1 MTSSNNVSSPGDP
14 FAPGP
19 FQPKDPDFE
28 ARFHR
33 AVQAQPFLVHIGA
46 EMVDVRPGQVTLG
59 ADLTRELTQNLGYA
73 HGGVSATLLDVA
85 GGFSSGTLAPI
96 GFTVLTVELK
106 LNLLAP
112 GKGVRLLAHGRVLKP
127 GRTLTIAESRIVC
140 LNEDGSETL
149 VGTALGTF
157 ITAPA
162 PSPEQAM

>member
-1 MTSSNNVSSPGDP
+1 MSSHTGSSAADP
-14 FAPGP
+14 FLPGP

-46 EMVDVRPGQVTLG
+46 EMIDVKPGQVTLG
-59 ADLTRELTQNLGYA
+59 ANLTRELTQNLGFA

-106 LNLLAP
+106 INLLAP
-112 GKGVRLLAHGRVLKP
+112 GKGVRLLAHGRVIKP
-127 GRTLTIAESRIVC
+127 GRTLTIAESRIVSVDA
-140 LNEDGSETL
+140 DGSETL

-157 ITAPA
+157 MNAAAPK
-162 PSPEQAM
+162 PEQAM